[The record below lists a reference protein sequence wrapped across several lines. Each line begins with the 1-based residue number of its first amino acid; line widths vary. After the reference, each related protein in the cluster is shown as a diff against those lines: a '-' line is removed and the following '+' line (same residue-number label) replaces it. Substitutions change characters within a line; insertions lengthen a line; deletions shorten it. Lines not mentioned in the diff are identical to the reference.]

1 MKALSESI
9 ARQANKEDDCKG
21 RFWEGRFKSQAL
33 LDEGALLTC
42 MAYVDLNPV
51 RAGVATGLERSDW
64 TSIQQR
70 LREYRRRSQELGAKP
85 RQRYSRIKRDL
96 PENRGAGPVLA
107 RLQDENSAF
116 GQKGGLDMTLLD
128 YVGLLEWTGRQV
140 RSDKTGFIS
149 EPPTKLLNAAGLNA
163 DAWLSSLESFN
174 RFSVLVGSSK
184 NLDVFAPE
192 FGRRWVK
199 GKVLACKM
207 YQVAA

>member
-1 MKALSESI
+1 
-9 ARQANKEDDCKG
+9 
-21 RFWEGRFKSQAL
+21 
-33 LDEGALLTC
+33 
-42 MAYVDLNPV
+42 
-51 RAGVATGLERSDW
+51 
-64 TSIQQR
+64 
-70 LREYRRRSQELGAKP
+70 
-85 RQRYSRIKRDL
+85 
-96 PENRGAGPVLA
+96 
-107 RLQDENSAF
+107 
-116 GQKGGLDMTLLD
+116 MTLLD

-163 DAWLSSLESFN
+163 DAWLSSLESFS

-199 GKVLACKM
+199 GKGLACKM